1 MMHLADTLK
10 MSVLRDTEREQGPHK
25 YIYFCT
31 YEMPTNCQFQ
41 FIKDPVRGVGK
52 KRQQPQQQQVEIEI
66 EIQLRIWTTLRY
78 GCEKASRKVSRVMR
92 EYYKKDGCVPLN

>member
-1 MMHLADTLK
+1 MHLADTLK

-41 FIKDPVRGVGK
+41 LRGVGK
-52 KRQQPQQQQVEIEI
+52 KRQQLQQQQVEIEI
-66 EIQLRIWTTLRY
+66 EIQLRIWSTLRY
-78 GCEKASRKVSRVMR
+78 GCGKASRKVSRVMR